1 MKIVYCT
8 HSVSNPGGMERVL
21 FNKVSWLTAHT
32 DWEVMIVTTD
42 QHGRPPFYPFPTQ
55 VRMTDLG
62 VNYSEDNSLGA
73 TARILS
79 FLKKRRLHRRRLEAV
94 LAAERPDITV
104 TLYPSESSFIPA
116 LKDGSRKILE
126 LHYNRFFRLLY
137 ARKGLLALADRYR
150 TWRDARIVRK
160 FDRFVVLTEE
170 DRGYW
175 GNLPNMSVIPNAA
188 VLAGDTLADMS
199 VRRVLAV
206 GRFDYQ
212 KGFDRLIKT
221 WKIISDRGNAPD
233 WRLDIFGQGEWKGML
248 EEMIESEGLE
258 SSVTL
263 NAPVKDIRA
272 EYTRSS
278 ILAMTS
284 HYEGFPMVMA
294 EALACGLPVV
304 SFDCKCGPKDMI
316 ANGENGILVRDG
328 DTEAMAD
335 ALSSLMADEDRRR
348 KMSAE
353 AVRRSERYSE
363 DKVMAMWIDLFS
375 SMKR

>member
-94 LAAERPDITV
+94 LMAEKPDITV

-206 GRFDYQ
+206 GRLDYQ
-212 KGFDRLIKT
+212 KGFDRLIKI
-221 WKIISDRGNAPD
+221 WKIISDGGNATL
-233 WRLDIFGQGEWKGML
+233 WHLNIFGQGEWRGML
-248 EEMIESEGLE
+248 EEMIEAAGLQ

-263 NAPVKDIRA
+263 NAPVKDIRS

-278 ILAMTS
+278 ILVMTS

-294 EALACGLPVV
+294 EALSCGLPVV

-328 DTEAMAD
+328 DTGAMAD
-335 ALSSLMADEDRRR
+335 ALSSLMADEGRRR
-348 KMSAE
+348 KMSSE
-353 AVRRSERYSE
+353 AVRSAERYSE

>member
-73 TARILS
+73 TAKILS

-137 ARKGLLALADRYR
+137 A
-150 TWRDARIVRK
+150 
-160 FDRFVVLTEE
+160 EE

-206 GRFDYQ
+206 GRLDYQ
-212 KGFDRLIKT
+212 KGFDRLIKI
-221 WKIISDRGNAPD
+221 WKIISDGGNATL
-233 WRLDIFGQGEWKGML
+233 WHLDIFGQGEWRGML
-248 EEMIESEGLE
+248 EEMIEAAGLQ

-263 NAPVKDIRA
+263 NAPVKDIRS

-278 ILAMTS
+278 ILVMTS

-294 EALACGLPVV
+294 EALSCGLPVV

-335 ALSSLMADEDRRR
+335 ALSSLMADEGRRR
-348 KMSAE
+348 KMSSE
-353 AVRRSERYSE
+353 AVRSAERYSE

>member
-21 FNKVSWLTAHT
+21 FNKVSWLALHT

-42 QHGRPPFYPFPTQ
+42 QHGLPPFYPFPQQ

-73 TARILS
+73 TAKILS
-79 FLKKRRLHRRRLEAV
+79 FLKKRQLHRRRLEAV
-94 LAAERPDITV
+94 LMAERPDITV

-175 GNLPNMSVIPNAA
+175 GNLPNLSVIPNAA

-199 VRRVLAV
+199 ARRVLAV

-263 NAPVKDIRA
+263 NVPVKDIRA

-316 ANGENGILVRDG
+316 ANGENGILVRGG